1 MKTFLLTISLGIAL
15 AMFTQGADPG
25 IAAKYAIGEVKTI
38 DAAAKQ
44 LTIKTDAGSTVSV
57 VLSDKTTY
65 KKLAPGETSMT
76 NATDITFADVAE
88 GDRVMARGTVSEDK
102 KTVPAVQVVVMTKG
116 DLAKKQE
123 AERAEWRRRGI
134 VGVIT
139 ALKPDTHEIT
149 ITHRAMGGSQ
159 AVVLPVSDK
168 TEMRRYAPDSIKF
181 ADAKPSTFTELKVG
195 DQLRALGDRTEDPL
209 RFTPQKI
216 VTGSFRTVGG
226 VVTAVDP
233 ATGEIKINE
242 LEKKTPLTIVVKQD
256 AVLRR
261 FPPASEMGAMMG
273 GFGRGPGGPGG
284 PGGAGAPAGGS
295 QAPAGGQSQPAA
307 RPQAAGGPGASGPG
321 GPGGPGGR
329 SGGGFNIN
337 DMLERLPTIS
347 LADVKVGDT
356 IIVSSTQGVDPTR
369 LTAISLVA
377 GADTLLA
384 MLAPRP
390 QRGQATPNPA
400 AGLGSS
406 GITFGIGLP

>member
-1 MKTFLLTISLGIAL
+1 MKTFLLAIAL
-15 AMFTQGADPG
+15 ALFTQGGDPG
-25 IAAKYAIGEVKTI
+25 IAAKHAIGEVQTI
-38 DAAAKQ
+38 DAATKQ
-44 LTIKTDAGSTVSV
+44 ITIKTDAGSTVSV
-57 VLSDKTTY
+57 TVSDKTTY
-65 KKLAPGETSMT
+65 KRLAPGEQSLAS
-76 NATDITFADVAE
+76 ATDITFADVAE
-88 GDRVMARGTVSEDK
+88 GDRIMARGTVAEDK
-102 KTVPAVQVVVMTKG
+102 KSVPALQVIVMTKG

-123 AERAEWRRRGI
+123 AERLEWRRRGI
-134 VGVIT
+134 LGVIT
-139 ALKPDTHEIT
+139 SLKPDAHEIT
-149 ITHRAMGGSQ
+149 ITHRTMGGSQ
-159 AVVLPVSDK
+159 AIVLPVSDK

-181 ADAKPSTFTELKVG
+181 GDAKPSTFNELKVG
-195 DQLRALGDRTEDPL
+195 DQLRALGDRTDDPL
-209 RFTPQKI
+209 RFNPQKI

-226 VVTAVDP
+226 VVTAIDP

-242 LEKKTPLTIVVKQD
+242 LEKKTPLTIVIKQD

-284 PGGAGAPAGGS
+284 ASGAPGGAQPAP
-295 QAPAGGQSQPAA
+295 QGGQAQPAA
-307 RPQAAGGPGASGPG
+307 KPQGGGGPGAPGAGGPGARP
-321 GPGGPGGR
+321 
-329 SGGGFNIN
+329 GGGFNIN
-337 DMLERLPTIS
+337 DMLERLPIIS

-390 QRGQATPNPA
+390 QPGQATPNPA

>member
-1 MKTFLLTISLGIAL
+1 MKTFLLAIAL
-15 AMFTQGADPG
+15 ALFTQGADPG
-25 IAAKYAIGEVKTI
+25 IAPKYAIGEVKTI

-44 LTIKTDAGSTVSV
+44 ITIKTDAGSTVSV
-57 VLSDKTTY
+57 VLSEKTTY
-65 KKLAPGETSMT
+65 KRLAPGETSLT
-76 NATDITFADVAE
+76 NATDIAFTDVAE
-88 GDRVMARGTVSEDK
+88 GDRIMARGTVSDDK
-102 KTVPAVQVVVMTKG
+102 KTVPALQVIVMTKG

-123 AERAEWRRRGI
+123 AERSEWRRRGI
-134 VGVIT
+134 LGVIT

-181 ADAKPSTFTELKVG
+181 GDAKPSTFNDLKVG

-209 RFTPQKI
+209 RFNPQKI

-233 ATGEIKINE
+233 VTGEIKINE
-242 LEKKTPLTIVVKQD
+242 LEKKTPLTIVIKQD

-284 PGGAGAPAGGS
+284 APGAQPAPGASGASGGS

-307 RPQAAGGPGASGPG
+307 RPQGGG
-321 GPGGPGGR
+321 GPGGPGGGPGGR
-329 SGGGFNIN
+329 PGGGFNIN

-390 QRGQATPNPA
+390 QPGQATPNPA

>member
-1 MKTFLLTISLGIAL
+1 MKTFLLAIAL
-15 AMFTQGADPG
+15 ALFTQGADPG
-25 IAAKYAIGEVKTI
+25 IAPKYAIGEVKTI
-38 DAAAKQ
+38 DATAKQ
-44 LTIKTDAGSTVSV
+44 MTIKTDAGSTVSV

-65 KKLAPGETSMT
+65 KRLAPGETSLT
-76 NATDITFADVAE
+76 NATDITFADVGE

-102 KTVPAVQVVVMTKG
+102 KTVPALQIVVMTKG
-116 DLAKKQE
+116 DLAKKQD

-134 VGVIT
+134 VGVI
-139 ALKPDTHEIT
+139 AAIKPDTHEIT

-181 ADAKPSTFTELKVG
+181 SDAKPSAFTELKVG

-209 RFTPQKI
+209 RFNPQKI

-242 LEKKTPLTIVVKQD
+242 LEKKTPLTIVIKHD

-273 GFGRGPGGPGG
+273 GFGRGGQGG
-284 PGGAGAPAGGS
+284 PGGAPSSG
-295 QAPAGGQSQPAA
+295 QAPAGGQAQPAA
-307 RPQAAGGPGASGPG
+307 RPQGPG
-321 GPGGPGGR
+321 GPGAGGPGGR
-329 SGGGFNIN
+329 PGGGFNVN

-390 QRGQATPNPA
+390 QPGQAAPNPA
-400 AGLGSS
+400 AGLGNS

>member
-1 MKTFLLTISLGIAL
+1 MKTVLLAIAL
-15 AMFTQGADPG
+15 ALFTQGTDPG
-25 IAAKYAIGEVKTI
+25 ITAKFALGEVKTI

-44 LTIKTDAGSTVSV
+44 LTIKTDAGATVTV
-57 VLSDKTTY
+57 TVGDKTSY
-65 KKLAPGETSMT
+65 KRLAPGETSLA
-76 NATDITFADVAE
+76 NATDITLADVGE
-88 GDRVMARGTVSEDK
+88 GDRVMARGTVDIEH
-102 KTVPAVQVVVMTKG
+102 KTVPALQVIVMTKG

-134 VGVIT
+134 VGVISSV
-139 ALKPDTHEIT
+139 KPDSKEIT
-149 ITHRAMGGSQ
+149 ISHRAMGGTQ
-159 AVVLPVSDK
+159 AIVMQVSDK

-181 ADAKPSTFTELKVG
+181 ADAKPSNFGELKVG
-195 DQLRALGDRTEDPL
+195 DQLRALGDHTEDPL

-233 ATGEIKINE
+233 ATGEIRINE
-242 LEKKTPLTIVVKQD
+242 LEKKTPLTIVVKRD

-261 FPPASEMGAMMG
+261 FPPASEMGPMMGAG
-273 GFGRGPGGPGG
+273 GFGRRPDGAGGNTQAPPAGQAQGQGQGHAGARPQGAGGPGG
-284 PGGAGAPAGGS
+284 PGGN
-295 QAPAGGQSQPAA
+295 
-307 RPQAAGGPGASGPG
+307 GPRA
-321 GPGGPGGR
+321 
-329 SGGGFNIN
+329 GGGFNIN

-369 LTAISLVA
+369 LTAISLVT

-390 QRGQATPNPA
+390 QPGQATPNPA
-400 AGLGSS
+400 AGLGNS

>member
-1 MKTFLLTISLGIAL
+1 MKTFFLAIAL
-15 AMFTQGADPG
+15 ALFTQGADPG
-25 IAAKYAIGEVKTI
+25 IAAKHAIGEVTAI

-44 LTIKTDAGSTVSV
+44 MTIKTDAGSTVSV
-57 VLSDKTTY
+57 VLGDKTTY
-65 KKLAPGETSMT
+65 KRLAPGETSLT
-76 NATDITFADVAE
+76 NATDITLADVAQ
-88 GDRVMARGTVSEDK
+88 GDRVMARGTVSEDR
-102 KTVPAVQVVVMTKG
+102 KTVPALQIIVMTKG

-134 VGVIT
+134 LGVIT
-139 ALKPDTHEIT
+139 ALKPETNEIT
-149 ITHRAMGGSQ
+149 ITHRTMGGSQ
-159 AVVLPVSDK
+159 AVVLPVTDK

-181 ADAKPSTFTELKVG
+181 GDAKPSTFNELKVG
-195 DQLRALGDRTEDPL
+195 DQLRAIGDRTEDPL
-209 RFTPQKI
+209 RFNPQRI

-233 ATGEIKINE
+233 ATGEIKVNE
-242 LEKKTPLTIVVKQD
+242 LENKTPLTIIIKQD

-261 FPPASEMGAMMG
+261 FPPASEIGAMMG

-284 PGGAGAPAGGS
+284 PGGAGAQPAP
-295 QAPAGGQSQPAA
+295 QGGQAQPAA
-307 RPQAAGGPGASGPG
+307 RPQGG
-321 GPGGPGGR
+321 GPGGGPGR
-329 SGGGFNIN
+329 GGFNIN

-369 LTAISLVA
+369 LTAISLVT

-390 QRGQATPNPA
+390 QPGQVTPNPA

>member
-1 MKTFLLTISLGIAL
+1 MKTFVIAL
-15 AMFTQGADPG
+15 ALALFTQGGDPG
-25 IAAKYAIGEVKTI
+25 IAAKHAIGEVKTI

-44 LTIKTDAGSTVSV
+44 ITIKTDAGSTVTV
-57 VLSDKTTY
+57 GLSDKTTY
-65 KKLAPGETSMT
+65 KRLAPGETSLA
-76 NATDITFADVAE
+76 NAADITFADVGE
-88 GDRVMARGTVSEDK
+88 GDRIMARGTVSEDK
-102 KTVPAVQVVVMTKG
+102 KSVPALQIIVMTKG

-123 AERAEWRRRGI
+123 AERSEWRRRGI
-134 VGVIT
+134 VGVI
-139 ALKPDTHEIT
+139 AAIKPDTHEIT

-159 AVVLPVSDK
+159 SVVLPVSDK

-181 ADAKPSTFTELKVG
+181 SDAKPSTFTELKVG
-195 DQLRALGDRTEDPL
+195 DQLRALGDRTDDPL
-209 RFTPQKI
+209 RFNPQKI

-242 LEKKTPLTIVVKQD
+242 LEKKTPLTIVIKQD

-284 PGGAGAPAGGS
+284 AAGAPSAPGGGQS
-295 QAPAGGQSQPAA
+295 GGQAPASGQTQPAA
-307 RPQAAGGPGASGPG
+307 RPQGGGPGGPGGGPG
-321 GPGGPGGR
+321 GPGGPGR
-329 SGGGFNIN
+329 GGFNIN

-356 IIVSSTQGVDPTR
+356 IIVSSTQGVDPSR

-390 QRGQATPNPA
+390 QPGQAAPNPA

>member
-1 MKTFLLTISLGIAL
+1 MKTFVLAIAL
-15 AMFTQGADPG
+15 ALFAQGSDPG
-25 IAAKYAIGEVKTI
+25 IAAKHAIGEVKTI

-44 LTIKTDAGSTVSV
+44 ITIKTDAGSTVTV
-57 VLSDKTTY
+57 ALSDKTTY
-65 KKLAPGETSMT
+65 KRLAPGETSLA
-76 NATDITFADVAE
+76 NAADITFADVGE
-88 GDRVMARGTVSEDK
+88 GDRIMARGTVSEDK
-102 KTVPAVQVVVMTKG
+102 KSVPALQIIVMTKG
-116 DLAKKQE
+116 DLAKKQD

-134 VGVIT
+134 VGVI
-139 ALKPDTHEIT
+139 AAIKPDTHEIT

-159 AVVLPVSDK
+159 SVVLPVSDK
-168 TEMRRYAPDSIKF
+168 VEMRRYAPDSIKF
-181 ADAKPSTFTELKVG
+181 SDAKPSTFTELKVG
-195 DQLRALGDRTEDPL
+195 DQLRALGDRTDDPL
-209 RFTPQKI
+209 RFNPQKI

-242 LEKKTPLTIVVKQD
+242 LEKKTPLTIVIKQD

-284 PGGAGAPAGGS
+284 AAGAPSGGQG
-295 QAPAGGQSQPAA
+295 QAPASGQAQPAS
-307 RPQAAGGPGASGPG
+307 RPQGG
-321 GPGGPGGR
+321 GPGGPGGGGPGGPSR
-329 SGGGFNIN
+329 GGFNIN

-356 IIVSSTQGVDPTR
+356 IIVSSTQGVDPSR

-390 QRGQATPNPA
+390 QPGQATPNPA